1 MKEHF
6 REVLSITEETWRTD
20 SIPNHMAENSFLD
33 LHVELFVKSG
43 SDALNVEQL
52 LKRSEMESE

>member
-1 MKEHF
+1 M
-6 REVLSITEETWRTD
+6 LSITEETWRTD